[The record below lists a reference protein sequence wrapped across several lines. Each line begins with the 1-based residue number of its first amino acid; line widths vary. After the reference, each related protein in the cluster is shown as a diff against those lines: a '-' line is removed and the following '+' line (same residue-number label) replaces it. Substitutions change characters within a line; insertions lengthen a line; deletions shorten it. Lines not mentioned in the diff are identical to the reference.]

1 MTHHK
6 EMGFRYPRYCL
17 PSSSPW
23 LPAVVGHC
31 PLVQVPHGQGIDA
44 GTVPLQPPFV
54 HGVCDVED
62 LTTLDA
68 QCIRV

>member
-1 MTHHK
+1 MLTAEK
-6 EMGFRYPRYCL
+6 WGRYPL

-44 GTVPLQPPFV
+44 GAVPLQPPFV
-54 HGVCDVED
+54 HGVRDMED
-62 LTTLDA
+62 LPTLDA
-68 QCIRV
+68 ECVRV